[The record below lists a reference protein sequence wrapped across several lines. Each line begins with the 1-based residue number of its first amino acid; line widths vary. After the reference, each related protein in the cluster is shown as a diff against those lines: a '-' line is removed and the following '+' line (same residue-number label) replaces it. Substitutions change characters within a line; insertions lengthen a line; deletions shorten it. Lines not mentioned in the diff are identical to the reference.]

1 MASDKACWSCL
12 SATPPVWAAG
22 SCVCNE
28 ANLTG
33 EALPVQ
39 KRQCPVEDVG
49 YEAEGRSA
57 RHTLFSS
64 SLVLQAGNSD
74 SDDVVAVV
82 SATGMPFCRNAGKV

>member
-1 MASDKACWSCL
+1 M
-12 SATPPVWAAG
+12 AAG

-39 KRQCPVEDVG
+39 KRQCPVEDVS
-49 YEAEGRSA
+49 YEAEDRSA

-64 SLVLQAGNSD
+64 TLVLQAGNSH
-74 SDDVVAVV
+74 SEDVLAVV
-82 SATGMPFCRNAGKV
+82 SATGMPLCNSVLFVILV